1 MKATLAQWAIALLLL
16 GLITRGLLA
25 QSALQDWDAYPAP
38 MTSPYPAPQLPTIP
52 PRPNGIVPPRIIPT
66 STSGSLSVFEEE
78 RPVLGSQESKRPK
91 RASHQEPAVEPTPQP
106 APFLPSPEDVAV
118 ARRYAQYV
126 EERLLSD
133 AGWWK

>member
-1 MKATLAQWAIALLLL
+1 MKSTLTRWAIALLLL

-25 QSALQDWDAYPAP
+25 QPTLQDWDAYPVP
-38 MTSPYPAPQLPTIP
+38 TTSPYPPPQLPTIP

-66 STSGSLSVFEEE
+66 RTPGSLSVFEEE

-91 RASHQEPAVEPTPQP
+91 RASHQESVVEAVM
-106 APFLPSPEDVAV
+106 FVPSPEDVAV
-118 ARRYAQYV
+118 ARRYAAYV

-133 AGWWK
+133 TGWWK